1 MRDYKRYEGETD
13 NQLIYRVCKD
23 KDLIGTWEQVADIL
37 NDLLDVDYGESTYR
51 KKYTAF
57 EKMYEAKLDE
67 AEDTDAQIVELKQQ
81 IRELKKERAKLQTEK
96 LEYNRWLREN
106 ARDELIT
113 EKIVEAINDLKPIS
127 PPTYIEPSYGDK
139 EYALLFG
146 DEHYGVEFEIKGIM
160 GEIVNAYSPEIF
172 EKRMNDLFRQVVKI
186 IKEKNIKQLT
196 VINLG
201 DFMDGMLRVG
211 QLTKL
216 RYGVVEATIKY
227 ANFISEWLLNL
238 SYYTRIKFYM
248 TDGNHSE
255 LRLFNQP
262 KGAFKDEN
270 MGKIVREFIK
280 VRLADNPNFEFVDN
294 DADIIFTVLSGYA
307 VVGVHGESKN
317 LKSTLEGIQS
327 IYNLPVDYL
336 VCGHL
341 HHHYAEDVGVRSAII
356 RTPSIMG
363 IDPYAVS
370 LYKGC
375 SPAALMLTFEE
386 GKGRVAEDFFVLD

>member
-113 EKIVEAINDLKPIS
+113 EKIVEAINDLEPVS

-172 EKRMNDLFRQVVKI
+172 EERMNDLFRQVVKT
-186 IKEKNIKQLT
+186 IKDKSIKQLT

>member
-67 AEDTDAQIVELKQQ
+67 AEDTDAQITELKQQ

-113 EKIVEAINDLKPIS
+113 EKIVEAINDLEPVS
-127 PPTYIEPSYGDK
+127 SPTYIEPSYGDK

-172 EKRMNDLFRQVVKI
+172 EERMNDLFRQVVKT

-341 HHHYAEDVGVRSAII
+341 HHHYAEDVSVRSAII

>member
-67 AEDTDAQIVELKQQ
+67 AEDTDAQITELKQQ

-113 EKIVEAINDLKPIS
+113 EKIVEAINDLEPVS
-127 PPTYIEPSYGDK
+127 TPTYIEPSYGDR

-172 EKRMNDLFRQVVKI
+172 EERMNNLFRQVVKI

-201 DFMDGMLRVG
+201 DFMDGMLRIG

-336 VCGHL
+336 ICGHL

>member
-113 EKIVEAINDLKPIS
+113 EKIVEAINDLKPVS
-127 PPTYIEPSYGDK
+127 SPTYIEPSHGDR

-172 EKRMNDLFRQVVKI
+172 EERMNDLFRQVVKI

-307 VVGVHGESKN
+307 VVGVHGESKD